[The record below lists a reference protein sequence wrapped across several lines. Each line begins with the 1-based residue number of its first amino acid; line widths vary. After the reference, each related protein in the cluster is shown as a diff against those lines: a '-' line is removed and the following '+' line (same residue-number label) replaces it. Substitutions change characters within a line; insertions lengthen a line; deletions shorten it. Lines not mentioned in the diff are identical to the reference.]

1 MAEFNFTR
9 PLSTMKYG
17 LYVGFAS
24 IPANILIAIGYLIFF
39 SIAGSAFE
47 DGDFEGGLVT
57 IAFGFIFMIIV
68 QIVSVLQIF
77 CFAFNAAF
85 RDSVSSYQSMG
96 YFGSWK
102 MAVSIFLELIYLIII
117 IMVIT
122 IISFV
127 IMDTSAG
134 LGLIM
139 SFIAIIMWVLV
150 FLGLIPY
157 ACRRILEKN
166 GNKTGNETNNSTQG
180 DPLDELHAPVSE
192 NQPGN

>member
-17 LYVGFAS
+17 LYVGLAS
-24 IPANILIAIGYLIFF
+24 IPAYILIIIGYLIFF
-39 SIAGSAFE
+39 GIAGTAFE
-47 DGDFEGGLVT
+47 DGDFESGLVT
-57 IAFGFIFMIIV
+57 IALGFVFMMIV
-68 QIVSVLQIF
+68 QVVSVIQIF

-85 RDSVSSYQSMG
+85 CDSVPSYQSMG

-102 MAVSIFLELIYLIII
+102 KAVSIFLELIYLIII
-117 IMVIT
+117 IIVIT

-127 IMDTSAG
+127 IMDTSVG

-139 SFIAIIMWVLV
+139 LFIAGIMWVLV

-157 ACRRILEKN
+157 VCRRILEKG
-166 GNKTGNETNNSTQG
+166 GNDAGSKMNNLEK
-180 DPLDELHAPVSE
+180 DPLEGLHAPVSE
-192 NQPGN
+192 NEPEN

>member
-9 PLSTMKYG
+9 PLNTMKYG
-17 LYVGFAS
+17 LYVGLAS
-24 IPANILIAIGYLIFF
+24 IPAIVLIAIGYLIFF
-39 SIAGSAFE
+39 GIAGTAFE
-47 DGDFEGGLVT
+47 DGDFESGLVT
-57 IAFGFIFMIIV
+57 IALGFVFMMIV
-68 QIVSVLQIF
+68 QVVSVIQIF

-85 RDSVSSYQSMG
+85 RDSVPSYQSMG

-117 IMVIT
+117 LIVIT

-139 SFIAIIMWVLV
+139 LSIAIIMWVLV

-166 GNKTGNETNNSTQG
+166 GNKTGNENDNSTLG

-192 NQPGN
+192 N

>member
-17 LYVGFAS
+17 LYVGLAS
-24 IPANILIAIGYLIFF
+24 IPAYILIIIGYLIFF
-39 SIAGSAFE
+39 GIAGTAFE
-47 DGDFEGGLVT
+47 DGDFESGLVT
-57 IAFGFIFMIIV
+57 IALGFVFMMIV
-68 QIVSVLQIF
+68 QVVSVIQIF

-85 RDSVSSYQSMG
+85 CDSVPSYQSMG

-102 MAVSIFLELIYLIII
+102 KAVSIFLELIYLIII
-117 IMVIT
+117 IIVIT

-127 IMDTSAG
+127 IMDTSVG

-139 SFIAIIMWVLV
+139 LFIAGIMWVLV

-157 ACRRILEKN
+157 VCRRILEKG
-166 GNKTGNETNNSTQG
+166 GNDAENKMNNLEK
-180 DPLDELHAPVSE
+180 DPLEGLHAPVSE
-192 NQPGN
+192 NEPGN

>member
-17 LYVGFAS
+17 LYVGLAS
-24 IPANILIAIGYLIFF
+24 IPAYILIIIGYLIFF
-39 SIAGSAFE
+39 GIAGTAFE
-47 DGDFEGGLVT
+47 DGDFESGLVT
-57 IAFGFIFMIIV
+57 IALGFVFMMIV
-68 QIVSVLQIF
+68 QVVSVIQIF

-85 RDSVSSYQSMG
+85 CDSVPSYQSMG

-102 MAVSIFLELIYLIII
+102 KAVSIFLELIYLIII
-117 IMVIT
+117 IIVIT

-127 IMDTSAG
+127 IMDTSVG

-139 SFIAIIMWVLV
+139 LFIAGIMWVLV

-157 ACRRILEKN
+157 VCRRILEKGGN
-166 GNKTGNETNNSTQG
+166 DAGNKMNNLEK
-180 DPLDELHAPVSE
+180 DPLEGLHAPVSE
-192 NQPGN
+192 NEPGN